1 VGRVVRVD
9 LTCSADPRFA
19 GSEGKVASLKRRD
32 RKSPAPVVY
41 VVDDDPSIRR
51 AVGRLM
57 LSAHYDTELFASA
70 EEFLAYARPA
80 RPACLVLDLWLP
92 GMGGIELQRQLTEAG
107 ETLPVV
113 VITGL
118 GDEQLRQRALAGGAL
133 AVLDKP
139 FEDEHLLG
147 EVRRA
152 LTRGADSL
160 PVQRRQ

>member
-1 VGRVVRVD
+1 M
-9 LTCSADPRFA
+9 
-19 GSEGKVASLKRRD
+19 KRRG
-32 RKSPAPVVY
+32 RKGSVPLIY
-41 VVDDDPSIRR
+41 VVDDDSSIRR
-51 AVGRLM
+51 AVGRVM
-57 LSAHYDTELFASA
+57 LSANYDTMLFASA

-118 GDEQLRQRALAGGAL
+118 GDEQLHERALEGGAL

-139 FEDEHLLG
+139 FEDEQLLG

-152 LTRGADSL
+152 LALVMGSGPVSRGRD
-160 PVQRRQ
+160 